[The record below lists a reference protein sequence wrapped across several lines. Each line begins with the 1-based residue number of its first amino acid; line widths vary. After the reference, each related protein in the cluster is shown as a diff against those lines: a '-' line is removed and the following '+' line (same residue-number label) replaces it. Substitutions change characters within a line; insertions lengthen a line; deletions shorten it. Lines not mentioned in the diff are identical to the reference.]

1 MDTVKDTVNSLLGR
15 KPNGPKVRY
24 GVVAAGWITQAA
36 FIPGVG
42 QTSNS
47 TITVIVSD
55 DAEKREKLGKEYNLK
70 SYTYDQFSQALEEGH
85 CDAFYIATPNNQHR
99 KFAVPALE
107 KGYHVLLEK
116 PMEVSVEDCEAILA
130 AQKKSGAKLMIAYR
144 LHHEP
149 GTLDVI
155 DRVRKGDFGDPRIFS
170 SVFTQ
175 SLKAENHRAKQG
187 YDAGPVP
194 DMGAYPINAVRNI
207 FGLEPIE
214 VTAVGFKT
222 PGCEYLKM
230 EHDTINATLRFPGDR
245 VAQFT
250 VSYATAAT
258 EGYKVVGT
266 KGEIEVNPSYGF
278 GSGVKIAYKTKI
290 DGKEDSKTFP
300 ETDHFGGETEY
311 FSECILNNTD
321 PEADGED
328 GLNDVRVIAAIKES
342 LAGHG
347 KTIKLDAK
355 QRQKRP
361 VLDQAKKLSLGK
373 EPKVLIGRDSQKPGA
388 S

>member
-1 MDTVKDTVNSLLGR
+1 MDTVKDTFNSLLGR
-15 KPNGPKVRY
+15 KPTGPKIRY

-47 TITVIVSD
+47 VVTVLISD

-70 SYTYDQFSQALEEGH
+70 SYSYNQFSQALAEGH

-107 KGYHVLLEK
+107 QGYHVLLEK
-116 PMEVSVEDCEAILA
+116 PMEVSIEDCEAILE

-175 SLKAENHRAKQG
+175 DLKPENHRAKQG
-187 YDAGPVP
+187 YDAGPIP
-194 DMGAYPINAVRNI
+194 DMGTYPINAVRNI
-207 FGLEPIE
+207 FGLEPTE
-214 VTAVGFKT
+214 VTAIGFKT
-222 PGCEYLKM
+222 PGREFLKM
-230 EHDTINATLRFPGDR
+230 DHDTVTVTLRFPGDR

-250 VSYATAAT
+250 AGYASAGT

-266 KGEIEVNPSYGF
+266 KGDIEVNPSYGF

-290 DGKEDSKTFP
+290 NGKEDSKTFP

-311 FSECILNNTD
+311 FSECILNNID

-328 GLNDVRVIAAIKES
+328 GLNDVRVIVAIKES
-342 LAGHG
+342 LDGNG
-347 KTIKLDAK
+347 KTVKIKSNERK
-355 QRQKRP
+355 KRP
-361 VLDQAKKLSLGK
+361 VMEQAKKLSLGK
-373 EPKVLIGRDSQKPGA
+373 EPKVLVGRDSQKPGA
-388 S
+388 N

>member
-1 MDTVKDTVNSLLGR
+1 MDKVKDTVNSLFGR
-15 KPNGPKVRY
+15 KPTGPKIRY
-24 GVVAAGWITQAA
+24 GVVAAGWISQSS
-36 FIPGVG
+36 FMPGVG

-47 TITVIVSD
+47 ELTVLVSD
-55 DAEKREKLGKEYNLK
+55 DAEKREKLGKQYNLK
-70 SYTYDQFSQALEEGH
+70 TYTYDQFSQALAEGH

-155 DRVRKGDFGDPRIFS
+155 DRIRKGDFGDPRIFS

-175 SLKAENHRAKQG
+175 DLKPENHRAKNG
-187 YDAGPVP
+187 FDSGPIP
-194 DMGAYPINAVRNI
+194 DIGTYPINAVRNI

-222 PGCEYLKM
+222 PGREYLKM
-230 EHDTINATLRFPGDR
+230 EHDTISVTLRFPGDR

-250 VSYATAAT
+250 VSYAAAGT
-258 EGYKVVGT
+258 DCYKIVGT
-266 KGEIEVNPSYGF
+266 KGDIEVNPAYTW

-321 PEADGED
+321 PEADGEE
-328 GLNDVRVIAAIKES
+328 GLLDVHVILAIKES
-342 LAGHG
+342 LKANG
-347 KTIKLDAK
+347 KTVKLEA
-355 QRQKRP
+355 RHRNKRP
-361 VLDQAKKLSLGK
+361 VLDQAKKLSLAK
-373 EPKVLIGRDSQKPGA
+373 EPKHFIGRDSQKPSTG
-388 S
+388 